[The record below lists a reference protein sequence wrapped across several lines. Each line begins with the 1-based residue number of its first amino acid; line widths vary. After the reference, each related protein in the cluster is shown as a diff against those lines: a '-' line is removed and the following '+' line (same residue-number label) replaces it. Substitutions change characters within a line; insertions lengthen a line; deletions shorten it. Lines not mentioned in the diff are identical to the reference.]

1 MARDALRI
9 TSFYFSLIIYN
20 EVDTSDFFFFLPID
34 LNIITDI
41 KLVSFLLA

>member
-20 EVDTSDFFFFLPID
+20 VVDTSDFFFLPID